1 MRILI
6 SLVCA
11 VLVTLVLFFL
21 MMGFIRRDALP
32 VFDVEPEVL
41 VNIEQIDQGQEQKK
55 AHKAKKMQMP
65 EQAAPELNPQLSEQ
79 MNLTVPV
86 VDISLDLTI
95 ESDLLN
101 LEAFPV
107 LQKNWVQPSQLS
119 SQAGSEGLDDQFKSA
134 PKSIRKITPVS
145 TRMPQIPKVAWDNKI
160 NGWVLLSFTVT
171 TAGLVTDIRI
181 LDASPR
187 GVFEEYAV
195 LAAKQWRYAHMEQA
209 RYVSQKIEFFWE
221 NYPYNWD

>member
-1 MRILI
+1 MRILV
-6 SLVCA
+6 SLVCS
-11 VLVTLVLFFL
+11 VFVTLLLFFL
-21 MMGFIRRDALP
+21 MMGFIRRDVLP

-55 AHKAKKMQMP
+55 AGRAKKMQMP
-65 EQAAPELNPQLSEQ
+65 EPSVPQLNTQLSEQ
-79 MNLTVPV
+79 MSLTIPV
-86 VDISLDLTI
+86 MDISLDLTI

-101 LEAFPV
+101 LKTVPL
-107 LQKNWVQPSQLS
+107 LQKNWVQPSQLIN
-119 SQAGSEGLDDQFKSA
+119 QAGSEGLDDQLKSA

-171 TAGLVTDIRI
+171 EAGLVTDIRI

-209 RYVSQKIEFFWE
+209 RYVSQKIEFSWE

>member
-1 MRILI
+1 MRILVA
-6 SLVCA
+6 LVCS
-11 VLVTLVLFFL
+11 VLMTIILFLL

-32 VFDVEPEVL
+32 TFDDQPEVL
-41 VNIEQIDQGQEQKK
+41 VNIEQLDRGQQQNKSPSNKQLQAPNTAVPKLNTQLAE
-55 AHKAKKMQMP
+55 KM
-65 EQAAPELNPQLSEQ
+65 NV
-79 MNLTVPV
+79 TVPV
-86 VDISLDLTI
+86 EDISLDLTI

-101 LEAFPV
+101 VDAFP
-107 LQKNWVQPSQLS
+107 LMQRNWVQPSQAM
-119 SQAGSEGLDDQFKSA
+119 SQGGSDGLDKHFKGA

-171 TAGLVTDIRI
+171 SKGLVKDIRI

-195 LAAKQWRYAHMEQA
+195 LAAKQWRYPHIEHD